1 MKKNLTWRKQ
11 RSPDYDNDSWQDLLL
26 VGEYM
31 PVTFF
36 RNEQGKKLVKGNVK
50 GLEESE
56 GWWKTVTAGDF
67 DNDGDMD
74 YLAGNFGLN
83 SHYRASA
90 AEPINVAYKD
100 FDNNGAL
107 EAITSYYE
115 DGINYP
121 TTSLDILASQLP
133 MIKQKIL
140 YHRTYANTTT
150 GDLLAIA
157 GKEGIKKLYCR
168 TLQSSYIENQGNGSF
183 GIRALPLSMQTSP
196 VYGIITDDVNEDGYL
211 DFFAVG
217 NSYAPDVVSG
227 RCDAFIG
234 ETMLGDGRGNF
245 RRLPVTQ
252 SGFFVH
258 GDAKSIVNLLSARGR
273 LLVISQ
279 NNDSLKAFAR
289 NRKPDPFIRL
299 TSSEAVVM
307 LTLQNGDSRRV
318 EIGYGTGYIS
328 QSSRTLFL
336 TPQTS
341 RADIYDTKGRKMRSA
356 SLKGGKIFWEPP
368 H

>member
-1 MKKNLTWRKQ
+1 
-11 RSPDYDNDSWQDLLL
+11 
-26 VGEYM
+26 
-31 PVTFF
+31 
-36 RNEQGKKLVKGNVK
+36 
-50 GLEESE
+50 
-56 GWWKTVTAGDF
+56 
-67 DNDGDMD
+67 
-74 YLAGNFGLN
+74 
-83 SHYRASA
+83 
-90 AEPINVAYKD
+90 
-100 FDNNGAL
+100 
-107 EAITSYYE
+107 
-115 DGINYP
+115 
-121 TTSLDILASQLP
+121 
-133 MIKQKIL
+133 
-140 YHRTYANTTT
+140 
-150 GDLLAIA
+150 
-157 GKEGIKKLYCR
+157 
-168 TLQSSYIENQGNGSF
+168 
-183 GIRALPLSMQTSP
+183 MQTSP